1 MAHEAEAVELVAHTV
16 VHCVRFDGK
25 YHPAMADIVANL
37 ETMLALCEGSATA
50 GGGRG
55 IDGFRN
61 SSSSAS
67 LSVMSMDRLGAL
79 AYA

>member
-1 MAHEAEAVELVAHTV
+1 MGLGPHAVGDIA
-16 VHCVRFDGK
+16 RFGGSDP
-25 YHPAMADIVANL
+25 PAMADIVANL